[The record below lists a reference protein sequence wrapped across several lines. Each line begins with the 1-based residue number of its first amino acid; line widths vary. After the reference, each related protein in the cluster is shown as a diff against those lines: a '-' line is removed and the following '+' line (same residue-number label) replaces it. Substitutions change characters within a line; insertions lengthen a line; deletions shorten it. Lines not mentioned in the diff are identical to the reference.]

1 MTNPRLSISTSPVV
15 LQRGVTLI
23 ELMVGIV
30 IGLLAV
36 LVISQT
42 MTFSEAQK
50 RSTTSGADAQVNGTL
65 SLYTLERDLKEA
77 GYGLTAVNSSL
88 GCEIR
93 ASYKGAASNFTL
105 APVVIAAGALGAP
118 DTVRVL
124 GSNKENFSVPALIV
138 KDHPA
143 NAANF
148 FVNSGVGIADGDFM
162 LAVPEVPD
170 ASNWCSLFQVTD
182 SKAGGGP
189 GLGNNQV
196 LHNSGQ
202 SDWNNPGGST
212 IFPAGGYNTGSY
224 LLNLG
229 TIINRSYSISAGL
242 NLQLSTF
249 ASTSGAITTQDLFP
263 NIVQLQAF
271 YGKDTNADGTVDT
284 YDKVTPTTQAGWTQI
299 LTVRIGI
306 VARSTQFEREV
317 VTPSNPQWDVGT
329 AMSVSG
335 AVDCG
340 TSQCVSIRIDNLPD
354 WQRYRY
360 KVYETTVPLRNMLW
374 RSS

>member
-1 MTNPRLSISTSPVV
+1 MRRSYSKISASAVV
-15 LQRGVTLI
+15 HQRGVTLI
-23 ELMVGIV
+23 ELMVGV
-30 IGLLAV
+30 VLGLLAV

-42 MTFSEAQK
+42 MVFAEAQK
-50 RSTTSGADAQVNGTL
+50 RTTTNGADAQVNGTL

-77 GYGLTAVNSSL
+77 GYGLTAINSSL

-93 ASYKGAASNFTL
+93 SSYKGTASNFTL
-105 APVVIAAGALGAP
+105 APVVITMGASGAP

-124 GSNKENFSVPALIV
+124 GSSKENYSVPALIV

-148 FVNSGVGIADGDFM
+148 FVNTGVGIADGDFM
-162 LAVPEVPD
+162 LAVPETPD

-182 SKAGGGP
+182 NKSGSGP

-212 IFPAGGYNTGSY
+212 IFPASGYSTGSY

-229 TIINRSYSISAGL
+229 GIINREYSISSNL
-242 NLQLSTF
+242 NLQLATF
-249 ASTSGAITTQDLFP
+249 ISTSSTIATQDLFP
-263 NIVQLQAF
+263 NVVQLQAF
-271 YGKDTNADGTVDT
+271 YGKDTNADGSVDA
-284 YDKVTPTTQAGWTQI
+284 YDKVTPTTQAGWAQI
-299 LTVRIGI
+299 LTVRVGV
-306 VARSTQFEREV
+306 VARSTQFEREI
-317 VTPSNPQWDVGT
+317 VTQANPEWDVGT
-329 AMSVSG
+329 SMTVSG
-335 AVDCG
+335 SDTCG
-340 TSQCVSIRIDNLPD
+340 TSKCVSIKIDNLPD
-354 WQRYRY
+354 WQNYRY

-374 RSS
+374 RS

>member
-1 MTNPRLSISTSPVV
+1 MRHPYSKASTPPVV
-15 LQRGVTLI
+15 HQRGVTLI

-42 MTFSEAQK
+42 MAFSEGQK

-93 ASYKGAASNFTL
+93 SSYKGTTSNFTL
-105 APVVIAAGALGAP
+105 APVVITAGASGAP

-124 GSNKENFSVPALIV
+124 GSNKENFAVPALIV

-182 SKAGGGP
+182 SKSGGGP

-229 TIINRSYSISAGL
+229 QIINRSYSISAGL

-249 ASTSGAITTQDLFP
+249 ASTSGTTTTQDLFP

-340 TSQCVSIRIDNLPD
+340 ASKCVSIKIDNLPD

>member
-1 MTNPRLSISTSPVV
+1 MKYQLENLSRKPFAY
-15 LQRGVTLI
+15 QRGVTLI

-30 IGLLAV
+30 LGLLAT

-42 MTFSEAQK
+42 LVFAEAQK
-50 RSTTSGADAQVNGTL
+50 RTTTNGTDAQVNGTL

-77 GYGLTAVNSSL
+77 GYGLTTVSSSL

-93 ASYKGAASNFTL
+93 ASYQGTASSFTL
-105 APVVIAAGALGAP
+105 APVVITAGASGAP

-124 GSNKENFSVPALIV
+124 ASSKENYSVPASIV

-148 FVNSGVGIADGDFM
+148 FVNTGVGIADGDFM
-162 LAVPEVPD
+162 LAVPETPS
-170 ASNWCSLFQVTD
+170 ATNWCSLFQVTD
-182 SKAGGGP
+182 NKSGSGP

-212 IFPAGGYNTGSY
+212 IFPSSGYNTGSY

-229 TIINRSYSISAGL
+229 AIINRSYSISTDL
-242 NLQLSTF
+242 NLQLATF
-249 ASTSGAITTQDLFP
+249 LSTSATTTTQNLFP

-271 YGKDTNADGTVDT
+271 YGKDTNADGSVDL
-284 YDKVTPTTQAGWTQI
+284 YDKISPTTQAGWAQI
-299 LTVRIGI
+299 LTVRIGV
-306 VARSTQFEREV
+306 VARSTQFEREI
-317 VTPSNPQWDVGT
+317 VTSANLLWDVG
-329 AMSVSG
+329 A
-335 AVDCG
+335 AVTMTGSATCG
-340 TSQCVSIRIDNLPD
+340 SSRCVSIKIDNLPD
-354 WQRYRY
+354 WQNYRY

-374 RSS
+374 RS

>member
-1 MTNPRLSISTSPVV
+1 MKYKQIKLPARAPAF
-15 LQRGVTLI
+15 QRGVTLI
-23 ELMVGIV
+23 ELMVGV
-30 IGLLAV
+30 VVGLLAT
-36 LVISQT
+36 LVITQT
-42 MTFSEAQK
+42 LVFAEAQK
-50 RSTTSGADAQVNGTL
+50 RTTTNGADAQVNGTL

-77 GYGLTAVNSSL
+77 GYGLTTVSSSL

-93 ASYKGAASNFTL
+93 SSYKGAASNFTL
-105 APVVIAAGALGAP
+105 APVVITAGVAGAS
-118 DTVRVL
+118 DTIRVL
-124 GSNKENFSVPALIV
+124 GSSKDNYSVPALIV

-148 FVNSGVGIADGDFM
+148 FVNTGVGIADGDFM
-162 LAVPEVPD
+162 LAIPETPD

-182 SKAGGGP
+182 SKAGAGP

-212 IFPAGGYNTGSY
+212 IFPATGYNTGSY

-229 TIINRSYSISAGL
+229 AIINRSYSISNNL
-242 NLQLSTF
+242 DLQLATF
-249 ASTSGAITTQDLFP
+249 SSASAATTTENLFP

-271 YGKDTNADGTVDT
+271 YGKDTNADGSVDV
-284 YDKVTPTTQAGWTQI
+284 YDKVTPTTQAGWSQI
-299 LTVRIGI
+299 LTVRVGV

-317 VTPSNPQWDVGT
+317 VTSANPLWDVGSAVAT
-329 AMSVSG
+329 AGS
-335 AVDCG
+335 AACG
-340 TSQCVSIRIDNLPD
+340 TSSCVSIKIDNLPD
-354 WQRYRY
+354 WRNYRY

-374 RSS
+374 RS